1 MKQLIVNR
9 HPDITFM
16 YMCKDVTYVP
26 VPVPRDLNLHKPVWL
41 YKLKE
46 ILSYTYI
53 TVHVHLYV
61 YRLTCT
67 RTQLKMI
74 RKNMYA
80 IAAKIPTTLIE
91 Q

>member
-1 MKQLIVNR
+1 MKQLIVHC

-16 YMCKDVTYVP
+16 YMCTDVNMYRYTTP
-26 VPVPRDLNLHKPVWL
+26 GDLNLHKPVML
-41 YKLKE
+41 YILKE
-46 ILSYTYI
+46 IMSCKCI

-74 RKNMYA
+74 RTNMYA
-80 IAAKIPTTLIE
+80 ARIRTTD
-91 Q
+91 